1 MFNFIKIKEYQKLQ
15 SDAMDKWTDRKINMR
30 FWYISKSSFVGKLIL
45 TIITIDRKLKK
56 KLLVCPSLW
65 DCHVFWYCVGT
76 DHCEASSWWWWDF
89 LYWLLG
95 GEGCSLWHFVD
106 SHHILNIALFLMNL
120 MVHWR
125 LTNSVSWTFQN
136 YRCSLHTHFLFDCWL
151 KLRQACSGV
160 HMIEHKLLSS
170 FNDLSA
176 SLFTDK

>member
-1 MFNFIKIKEYQKLQ
+1 
-15 SDAMDKWTDRKINMR
+15 MDKWTDRKINMR

-160 HMIEHKLLSS
+160 HMVEHKLLSS